1 MQFDG
6 QQFYVVTGGPGSGKS
21 TLLDYLEQQGCMRS
35 VEAGRSIIQEQ
46 SMIGGAALPWEDRI
60 LFAELMLSWE
70 MRSYRQGLKQGNTAP
85 VLFDRGVP
93 DIIGYLRLEGLDVPV
108 HIQRAGELFRYNKRV
123 FIAPPWPD
131 IYRQDAERKQDL
143 ETAHRTFDMMVD
155 VYTELGYELVELPRC
170 SIEER
175 AEYIRSTIFTEYTQ
189 NSGSSIYY

>member
-1 MQFDG
+1 MQFEG

-21 TLLDYLEQQGCMRS
+21 TLLDYLEQQGFMRS

-46 SMIGGAALPWEDRI
+46 TMIGGAGLPWEDRI

-70 MRSYRQGLKQGNTAP
+70 MRSYQQGLEQGNTAP

-123 FIAPPWPD
+123 FIAPPWPE

-143 ETAHRTFDMMVD
+143 ETARRTFDMMVD

-170 SIEER
+170 SVEER

>member
-21 TLLDYLEQQGCMRS
+21 TLLDYLEQQGFMRS

-46 SMIGGAALPWEDRI
+46 TMIGGAALPWEDRI

-70 MRSYRQGLKQGNTAP
+70 MRSYRQGLEQGNTAP

-123 FIAPPWPD
+123 FIAPPWAD

-143 ETAHRTFDMMVD
+143 ETAHRTFDMMVA

-189 NSGSSIYY
+189 NPGSSIYY

>member
-1 MQFDG
+1 MPFDG
-6 QQFYVVTGGPGSGKS
+6 THFHVITGGPGSGKS
-21 TLLDYLEQQGCMRS
+21 TLIDYLEQQGFMRS

-46 SMIGGAALPWEDRI
+46 TMIGGAALPWKDSM
-60 LFAELMLSWE
+60 LFAELMLSWD
-70 MRSYRQGLKQGNTAP
+70 MRSYQHELQKLKQGINAP

-93 DIIGYLRLEGLDVPV
+93 DVMGYLRLEGVEVPD
-108 HIQRAGELFRYNKRV
+108 HILRAGELFRYNKRV

-143 ETAHRTFDMMVD
+143 KTACRTFDTMAA

-175 AEYIRSTIFTEYTQ
+175 AAFIRS
-189 NSGSSIYY
+189 SLR